1 MNIDT
6 FLSTHNFIDVFPVGY
21 DYDNWFMKTNDKDL
35 IEILSMMSLESDN
48 EVKEV
53 KGLKILTPNKL
64 LTRLP
69 VLLAEIKA
77 ANNLCTN

>member
-6 FLSTHNFIDVFPVGY
+6 LLSTHNFIDVFPVGY
-21 DYDNWFMKTNDKDL
+21 DYDNWFMKTNDKGL

-77 ANNLCTN
+77 VNNLCTN

>member
-6 FLSTHNFIDVFPVGY
+6 LLSTHNFIDVFPVGY

>member
-6 FLSTHNFIDVFPVGY
+6 LLSTHTFIDVFPVGY
-21 DYDNWFMKTNDKDL
+21 DYDNWFMKTNDKGL